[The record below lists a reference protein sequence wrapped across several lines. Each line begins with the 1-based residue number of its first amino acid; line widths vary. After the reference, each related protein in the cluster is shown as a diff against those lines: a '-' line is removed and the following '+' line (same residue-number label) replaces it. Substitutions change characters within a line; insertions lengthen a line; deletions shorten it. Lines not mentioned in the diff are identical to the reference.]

1 MDTEFKKIWRIMV
14 AITAGI
20 FMIMFT
26 IFYFSPK
33 DYSGRDLFRE
43 SIKNKAVKNRVDR
56 IYFDRDNHGAAY
68 AVYQNDSIELFGV
81 DWGERV
87 LKGDSL
93 IKPKGSLQMK
103 VVKPTGEKFILD
115 FEESTTNL

>member
-1 MDTEFKKIWRIMV
+1 MNAEIIKDHTEQ
-14 AITAGI
+14 ITLKLEQVP
-20 FMIMFT
+20 M
-26 IFYFSPK
+26 
-33 DYSGRDLFRE
+33 
-43 SIKNKAVKNRVDR
+43 RVFCER

-68 AVYQNDSIELFGV
+68 EIYQNDSIKLFGM

-87 LKGDSL
+87 FKGDSL
-93 IKPKGSLQMK
+93 IKPRASLQMK